1 MSDEHEADAV
11 DGITLTATDF
21 TVEASEKVSTG
32 QYENYNPSI
41 TVEGKLPMAELDE
54 DGRAAVKEQLLRLHG
69 DLQDV
74 LGKAAGNRNAEPE
87 WETWTF
93 AESDGDDAG
102 AEDEAATD
110 GGQPDGQ

>member
-41 TVEGKLPMAELDE
+41 TVEGKLPMAELD
-54 DGRAAVKEQLLRLHG
+54 DAGRAAVKEQLLRLHG

-93 AESDGDDAG
+93 HEADG
-102 AEDEAATD
+102 AEEEAATD
-110 GGQPDGQ
+110 GGEPDGQ